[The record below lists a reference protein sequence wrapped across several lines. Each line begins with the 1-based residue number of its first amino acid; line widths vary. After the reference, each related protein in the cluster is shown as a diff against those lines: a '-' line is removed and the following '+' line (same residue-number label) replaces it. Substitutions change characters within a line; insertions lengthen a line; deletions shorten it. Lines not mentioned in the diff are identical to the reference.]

1 MSLKPTKLTK
11 TNVMQIT
18 CPLEKSRVILWDTE
32 LTGFGVSVTSRQG
45 KDDDGKPSII
55 YNRKYIFNFRIDGKE
70 TRITLGKVS
79 DHTNPTKMREMA
91 EDIRRR
97 AILGE
102 EFRPKVRKQQV
113 EEKRLRESVTVGDVM
128 DAYIQWTSRTGK
140 YSAKAIQNQLENY
153 FKASFPKIWNKP
165 ARDFTPTDAK
175 KIIDARSERSLHEAN
190 KIRTYMRTAYQMAI
204 EAVAST
210 DDVREF
216 TPLGLDHTLINP
228 VIQKPPKAIQTD
240 RKRRITLSQIQ
251 TELQLYWQI
260 LDGDNLPR
268 NVSQFLK
275 FHLLTGGQRPAQ
287 LVRIAVDDIEL
298 EGERKHI
305 RLERTKGRSAPKERD
320 HIVPLT
326 DKTAELM
333 QLILHEPWNCEPQDL
348 PAPTLPWTHP
358 FSLKGNGHMEAGQLT
373 RLYRTHIA
381 DKMTRLCKNE
391 PALSKVE
398 PFSLSAVRKSSTTF
412 WRQSVPWHIE
422 ALLNDHGRSNDVQ
435 AGFYD
440 QNDYFA
446 EKLEAL
452 KIWESFIL
460 GSHS

>member
-32 LTGFGVSVTSRQG
+32 LKGFGVSVTSRQG
-45 KDDDGKPSII
+45 KDDDGNPSII
-55 YNRKYIFNFRIDGKE
+55 HNRKYIFNFRIDGKE

-91 EDIRRR
+91 DEIRRR

-102 EFRPKVRKQQV
+102 EFRPKVRKQQA
-113 EEKRLRESVTVGDVM
+113 EEKRLQASVTVGDVM
-128 DAYIQWTSRTGK
+128 DAYIKWRNRTGK
-140 YSAKAIQNQLENY
+140 YSAKAIQNQLVNY
-153 FKASFPKIWNKP
+153 FKATFPKVWNKP

-251 TELQLYWQI
+251 TELQLYWQV
-260 LDGDNLPR
+260 LDCDNVPH

-275 FHLLTGGQRPAQ
+275 FHLLIGGQRPAQ
-287 LVRIAVDDIEL
+287 LVRITTDDVEL
-298 EGERKHI
+298 EGDRKHI
-305 RLERTKGRSAPKERD
+305 RLERTKGRSVPKDRD

-326 DKTAELM
+326 NQTSELM
-333 QLILHEPWNCEPQDL
+333 QLILHEPWNREPQYL
-348 PAPTLPWTHP
+348 ATTNASWTYP
-358 FSLKGNGHMEAGQLT
+358 FSLRGNGHMKAGQLT
-373 RLYRTHIA
+373 RLYSTYLA
-381 DKMTRLCKNE
+381 EKMIKLCKSE
-391 PALSKVE
+391 SALSNVE

-422 ALLNDHGRSNDVQ
+422 TLLNDHGRSNDVQ

-452 KIWESFIL
+452 KLWEEFIL
-460 GSHS
+460 GCSR